1 MTLPDNPVFVALD
14 TPDVAQALDVAGAVR
29 GAVGGV
35 KVGLEFFNAQ
45 GPQGVARIVDL
56 DLPVFLDLK
65 YHDIPN
71 TVAGAVRHAA
81 QLGLTLLNVHAAG
94 GMAML
99 RAARDAAQ
107 EGADAA
113 GVEAPLV
120 IGVTVLTSLDED
132 DLADTGQTGPVDAQV
147 VRLARLTQAAGCH
160 GVVASPREIARL
172 RQACGPDFKLVVP
185 GIRPASAAK
194 GDQKRTMTPAEAVA
208 LGADA
213 LVIGRPIT
221 GAADPAAAAAAIA
234 AEVAATR
241 AA

>member
-71 TVAGAVRHAA
+71 TVAGAVRQAA
-81 QLGLTLLNVHAAG
+81 RLGLTLLNVHAAG

-99 RAARDAAQ
+99 RGARDAAQ

-113 GVEAPLV
+113 GVAAPLV

-221 GAADPAAAAAAIA
+221 GAADPAVAAAAIA
-234 AEVAATR
+234 AEVAAAR
-241 AA
+241 VA